1 MRKRIEDVL
10 SEQEIHDLSIGL
22 LREWFL
28 TVIQA
33 FVDTAGSQ
41 DALKFIRPH
50 AVNAGKA
57 AALVLQ
63 SITGITDP
71 IEILKIG
78 GRAGEGIW
86 KGKYEVEV
94 PSEGSHLIKRFRG
107 CITGGN
113 YPEACALVSDYCFCN
128 LYSELVP
135 TWRAS
140 LTKSLCKGDELCEW
154 TILRGNDGIDIAR
167 LHDYQDYY
175 LKQLPSPVGV
185 EFEKVLGHEYMGEFW
200 AIATRAF
207 IEHSGSE
214 YALERL
220 GHYMRHSGMSF
231 GIRLS
236 ERFDY
241 HEMGA
246 QAIGDIIAHVN
257 DLHRRKW
264 TMTDLQDKIEGV
276 VEECPF
282 AQGAMPE
289 MCQQYCAFFN
299 GVCEVIDPSY
309 EFAYDRMMTK
319 GDSTCHWV
327 IRKRSEMKPEPSGD
341 KLSSDVLKQLA
352 SRYVMGEI
360 SKEEYEELKE
370 ILSK

>member
-10 SEQEIHDLSIGL
+10 SKQETYDLSIGL

-28 TVIQA
+28 TAIQA
-33 FVDTAGSQ
+33 FVDTAGSE

-57 AALVLQ
+57 AAHALQ
-63 SITGITDP
+63 PITGITDP

-78 GRAGEGIW
+78 GRATEGIW
-86 KGKYEVEV
+86 KGNYEVDI
-94 PSEGSHLIKRFRG
+94 PSEGGYFIKRFRG

-113 YPEACALVSDYCFCN
+113 CLEVCTLVSEYSFCN
-128 LYSELVP
+128 LYNELVP
-135 TWRAS
+135 TWQAS
-140 LTKSLCKGDELCEW
+140 KTKSLCKGDAICEW
-154 TILRGNDGIDIAR
+154 TIIRGNDGIDIAR
-167 LHDYQDYY
+167 LYDYQDFYT
-175 LKQLPSPVGV
+175 KQLPSSVGL
-185 EFEKVLGHEYMGEFW
+185 EFEKVLGHEYIGEFW

-214 YALERL
+214 YASERL
-220 GHYMRHSGMSF
+220 GYYMRHSGMSL

-241 HEMGA
+241 HEVGL

-264 TMTDLQDKIEGV
+264 TMTNLEDEIEGM
-276 VEECPF
+276 VEDCPF
-282 AQGAMPE
+282 AQGGMPE
-289 MCQQYCAFFN
+289 MCHQYCAFFN

-309 EFAYDRMMTK
+309 EFVYDRMMTK

-327 IRKRSEMKPEPSGD
+327 IRKKASKIEGTKTTEDSE
-341 KLSSDVLKQLA
+341 VLKRLA

-360 SKEEYEELKE
+360 SKQEYEELKA
-370 ILSK
+370 ILR